1 MYEDFRV
8 VGERENIFET
18 LVNQIVEEA
27 KLLGIDQCIGKE
39 DEITPKIEELKQQL
53 YDRIS
58 TLMRL

>member
-27 KLLGIDQCIGKE
+27 KSLGGGVE
-39 DEITPKIEELKQQL
+39 TTPKIEELKQQL

>member
-1 MYEDFRV
+1 MYEDLRV

-18 LVNQIVEEA
+18 LVNQIIEEA
-27 KLLGIDQCIGKE
+27 KSLGIDQCLGKE
-39 DEITPKIEELKQQL
+39 DETTSKLEELKQQL